1 MAIWGST
8 FAVVRALVGGS
19 GAAVSPMLLVAVR
32 MALASALLLGWL
44 ALRGEM
50 RFSRALWRD
59 GLVCAALLGGGFL
72 LQIEG
77 QHLTTASRSGF
88 LTGLLVVF
96 VPLLEL
102 ILFRKRP

>member
-8 FAVVRALVGGS
+8 FAIVRTLVGG
-19 GAAVSPMLLVAVR
+19 GDAPVSPLLLVAVR
-32 MALASALLLGWL
+32 MALASGLVFSWLLARRQL
-44 ALRGEM
+44 
-50 RFSRALWRD
+50 RFSAAAWRD

-77 QHLTTASRSGF
+77 QHRTTASRSGF

-96 VPLLEL
+96 VPVLE
-102 ILFRKRP
+102 